1 MLTGLLDVPYRK
13 SFALLEE
20 LLERREAEEQT
31 LAISTLATQLKMQQ
45 NTILQSVALLQTE
58 IEKNGWENLFS
69 LSANAKEITFWFA
82 PYFQLSFLMPYF
94 VKKSFAYQVLTYAF
108 NHNAIDSKH
117 FEKVLEISSST
128 FTRKI
133 GQLNQWLQK
142 YQIEINLKRTNVL
155 VGKEKDI
162 RIFFMMLFWNN
173 YSEGDWPLPYTKF
186 QQNLYKKKAFLPF
199 SY

>member
-69 LSANAKEITFWFA
+69 LSFPTVVFDALLC
-82 PYFQLSFLMPYF
+82 Q
-94 VKKSFAYQVLTYAF
+94 KKFRV
-108 NHNAIDSKH
+108 
-117 FEKVLEISSST
+117 SST
-128 FTRKI
+128 D
-133 GQLNQWLQK
+133 LCL
-142 YQIEINLKRTNVL
+142 
-155 VGKEKDI
+155 
-162 RIFFMMLFWNN
+162 
-173 YSEGDWPLPYTKF
+173 
-186 QQNLYKKKAFLPF
+186 
-199 SY
+199 

>member
-69 LSANAKEITFWFA
+69 LSANVKEITFCLH
-82 PYFQLSFLMPYF
+82 P
-94 VKKSFAYQVLTYAF
+94 
-108 NHNAIDSKH
+108 
-117 FEKVLEISSST
+117 IS
-128 FTRKI
+128 
-133 GQLNQWLQK
+133 
-142 YQIEINLKRTNVL
+142 
-155 VGKEKDI
+155 
-162 RIFFMMLFWNN
+162 N
-173 YSEGDWPLPYTKF
+173 YRS
-186 QQNLYKKKAFLPF
+186 
-199 SY
+199 

>member
-1 MLTGLLDVPYRK
+1 
-13 SFALLEE
+13 
-20 LLERREAEEQT
+20 
-31 LAISTLATQLKMQQ
+31 MQQ

-58 IEKNGWENLFS
+58 IEKRLGELIFFISKCQRNHILVCTLFP
-69 LSANAKEITFWFA
+69 TVV
-82 PYFQLSFLMPYF
+82 LMPYF
-94 VKKSFAYQVLTYAF
+94 VKSFAYQVLTYAF

-155 VGKEKDI
+155 VGKKRYPD
-162 RIFFMMLFWNN
+162 FLYDAFWNN
-173 YSEGDWPLPYTKF
+173 YSEGDWPLHTIT
-186 QQNLYKKKAFLPF
+186 KKKSIVSFDV
-199 SY
+199 

>member
-82 PYFQLSFLMPYF
+82 PIS
-94 VKKSFAYQVLTYAF
+94 
-108 NHNAIDSKH
+108 NCH
-117 FEKVLEISSST
+117 F
-128 FTRKI
+128 
-133 GQLNQWLQK
+133 
-142 YQIEINLKRTNVL
+142 
-155 VGKEKDI
+155 
-162 RIFFMMLFWNN
+162 
-173 YSEGDWPLPYTKF
+173 
-186 QQNLYKKKAFLPF
+186 
-199 SY
+199 

>member
-82 PYFQLSFLMPYF
+82 PYFQLSFLMP
-94 VKKSFAYQVLTYAF
+94 
-108 NHNAIDSKH
+108 
-117 FEKVLEISSST
+117 
-128 FTRKI
+128 
-133 GQLNQWLQK
+133 
-142 YQIEINLKRTNVL
+142 
-155 VGKEKDI
+155 
-162 RIFFMMLFWNN
+162 
-173 YSEGDWPLPYTKF
+173 
-186 QQNLYKKKAFLPF
+186 
-199 SY
+199 

>member
-58 IEKNGWENLFS
+58 IEKRLGELIFFISKCQRNHILVCTLFP
-69 LSANAKEITFWFA
+69 TVV
-82 PYFQLSFLMPYF
+82 LMPYF
-94 VKKSFAYQVLTYAF
+94 VKSFAYQVLTYAF

-117 FEKVLEISSST
+117 FEKS
-128 FTRKI
+128 
-133 GQLNQWLQK
+133 
-142 YQIEINLKRTNVL
+142 
-155 VGKEKDI
+155 
-162 RIFFMMLFWNN
+162 
-173 YSEGDWPLPYTKF
+173 
-186 QQNLYKKKAFLPF
+186 
-199 SY
+199 